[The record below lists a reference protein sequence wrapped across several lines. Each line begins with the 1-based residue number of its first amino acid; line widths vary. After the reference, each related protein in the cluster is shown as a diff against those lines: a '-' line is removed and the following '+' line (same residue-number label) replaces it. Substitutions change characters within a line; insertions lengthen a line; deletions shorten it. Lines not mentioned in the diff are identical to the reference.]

1 MANVLIV
8 TMMRRVTSV
17 TPNKSFRGCIAGDG
31 PSFGLEVFG
40 RSNDSELL
48 FDMAAIYALAKPRG
62 QSIASAQS
70 VGKYKVIE

>member
-17 TPNKSFRGCIAGDG
+17 TPNKSVRGCIAGD
-31 PSFGLEVFG
+31 
-40 RSNDSELL
+40 DSELL

>member
-1 MANVLIV
+1 MIQ
-8 TMMRRVTSV
+8 RVTSV

-31 PSFGLEVFG
+31 PSFGLEVFR

-48 FDMAAIYALAKPRG
+48 FDMAAIYAVAKPRG
-62 QSIASAQS
+62 QSFASANN